1 MGLSIMINSDILI
14 MIYLISYYRI
24 LETFNMR
31 FSFGV
36 LKPSSTSDWHFKEA
50 VDHNYDWNVTTE
62 LMLIEYLAYWN
73 TEPIV
78 RVGAVSI
85 HHKPKHC
92 KQHQLSL
99 FQLRSTSTVFE
110 VCGCIFHNKET
121 SINDVIHL
129 GRRGRICQKV
139 MLSHKPI

>member
-1 MGLSIMINSDILI
+1 
-14 MIYLISYYRI
+14 
-24 LETFNMR
+24 MR

-36 LKPSSTSDWHFKEA
+36 LKSSSTSDWHFKEA
-50 VDHNYDWNVTTE
+50 VDHNYDWYVTTE

-110 VCGCIFHNKET
+110 VCGCIFHKKGT
-121 SINDVIHL
+121 SISDVTHL
-129 GRRGRICQKV
+129 GGGGICQKV
-139 MLSHKPI
+139 TLSHKPI